1 MITFRIDFR
10 QMFIILFNYDDDDD
24 DYRFDV
30 NNNNY

>member
-24 DYRFDV
+24 DYRYDV